1 MACPLCR
8 RRAARRRCPALD
20 RDICA
25 VCCGTKRLVA
35 ITCPPDCRYLKTSQ
49 AHPPASVRRQQERDL
64 GFLMAMH
71 EGLSPTQSDLF
82 SAILTFVVGFSGDPL
97 MKVVDDD
104 LSDGAAALA
113 ATYETAG
120 RGVIYEHRPQSLV
133 AQRFVTDLQGF
144 LGTLAAETHV
154 APGHVER
161 DAAVVL
167 RRLEA
172 GARGAR
178 RTVDEGPA
186 TALDIISRVM
196 THAARE
202 APAGTVARAVE
213 PPRPRIIT
221 P

>member
-1 MACPLCR
+1 MVCPLCS

-25 VCCGTKRLVA
+25 VCCGTKRVVE
-35 ITCPPDCRYLKTSQ
+35 IHCPPDCGHLKASQ
-49 AHPPASVRRQQERDL
+49 AHPAASVRRQQERDL

-71 EGLSPTQSDLF
+71 EGLSPAQSELF
-82 SAILTFVVGFSGDPL
+82 WAILTFVVGFRGDPL
-97 MKVVDDD
+97 MKVVDED

-120 RGVIYEHRPQSLV
+120 RGVIYEHRPQSLI
-133 AQRFVTDLQGF
+133 AQRLVTDLQGF
-144 LGTLAAETHV
+144 LGTLAAESQ
-154 APGHVER
+154 AAARHVER

-172 GARGAR
+172 GARQVR
-178 RTVDEGPA
+178 RTADEGPT
-186 TALDIISRVM
+186 TALDMIARVV
-196 THAARE
+196 TQAARE
-202 APAGTVARAVE
+202 APARSPEPVLE
-213 PPRPRIIT
+213 PPRPMIIA